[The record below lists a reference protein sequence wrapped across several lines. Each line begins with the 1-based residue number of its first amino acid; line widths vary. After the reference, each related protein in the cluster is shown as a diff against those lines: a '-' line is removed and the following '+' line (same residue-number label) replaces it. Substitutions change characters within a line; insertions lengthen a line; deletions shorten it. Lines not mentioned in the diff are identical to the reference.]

1 MSEVKLLNFEVVEL
15 TGATKEDAFN
25 KAPFFISG
33 DATQSYKKWEEKQ
46 EGVITDAMK
55 REFFISYLNFIEF
68 SNYLFIK
75 FNIRK

>member
-1 MSEVKLLNFEVVEL
+1 MSEVKFLNFEVVEL

-46 EGVITDAMK
+46 EGIIMCG
-55 REFFISYLNFIEF
+55 NMW
-68 SNYLFIK
+68 N
-75 FNIRK
+75 